1 MAEEKKSL
9 FDNKMLMKYYDN
21 MSYSDIFE
29 NALDGFQQI
38 GNASIY
44 EAQGKLSSSKY
55 NMVATINDINA
66 NRMAANVEDI
76 TRAYDDNLN
85 AVKMSAV
92 QTKGRQIEAMS
103 SSGFKV
109 DSGSYIDI
117 TNQTDYMA
125 SKMAASL
132 TVAYQSQLA
141 ENKFQ
146 SRILGIQSA
155 LNRVNAETELRLSK
169 QMSKASTIGGA
180 FSVIKSLGDAGL
192 KYGLENKD
200 D

>member
-1 MAEEKKSL
+1 MAEEKKSF
-9 FDNKMLMKYYDN
+9 FDNELLIKYYEN
-21 MSYSDIFE
+21 LSYSDIFE

-76 TRAYDDNLN
+76 TRAYDEELN
-85 AVKMSAV
+85 AVRMSAV

-103 SSGFKV
+103 TSGFKV

>member
-1 MAEEKKSL
+1 MAEEKKSF
-9 FDNKMLMKYYDN
+9 FDNELLIKYYDN
-21 MSYSDIFE
+21 LSYSDIFE

-76 TRAYDDNLN
+76 TRAYEEELN
-85 AVKMSAV
+85 AVRMSSV

-103 SSGFKV
+103 TSGFKV

>member
-9 FDNKMLMKYYDN
+9 FDNELLIKYYDN
-21 MSYSDIFE
+21 LSYSDIFE

-109 DSGSYIDI
+109 ESGSYVDI

>member
-9 FDNKMLMKYYDN
+9 FDNELLIKYYDN
-21 MSYSDIFE
+21 LSYSDIFE

-44 EAQGKLSSSKY
+44 ETQGKLSSSKY
-55 NMVATINDINA
+55 NMIATINDINA

-109 DSGSYIDI
+109 ESGSYVDI

-155 LNRVNAETELRLSK
+155 LNRVNAEIELRLSK